1 MSRFAARGD
10 ASNAWPADADHGVL
24 GAAVALGHTP
34 RVTLRTRT
42 AALVERTDGM
52 RGWRA
57 HGLLLLVFVILAAPF
72 VADQAVENREL
83 SIFDE
88 WQYSERVHQV
98 SQGDLFMRN
107 GEVLGDWAQDVR
119 TCRGIIRLGPAA
131 PPPCREGEPYVA
143 ANSAAADPP
152 FYFVATGAVAGV
164 LLQTG
169 ALESPVLAGRLVG
182 TLWAALS
189 MWSLFLLARA
199 VGAGRAAS
207 FVISTTVLLV
217 PGLLQQYTFITPHAL
232 DIPVGAFAALATL
245 RFLRREWPWWTLV
258 LAGLGVAGV
267 KGSNVVI
274 VVGLGITLLAVIAWP
289 GVFDRAT
296 RLRALLGG
304 VVLGGSTLAF
314 TVLWMMIVRWTQVSD
329 PPPPGDYLVESLP
342 PSAVLLDTVRFLG
355 PFGEGQLIIPS
366 VWLMFAMAGT
376 ALALWSGI
384 AGEQASFVRQLA
396 PGYLLGAALGAA
408 VLDLMVFVTTDQYI
422 GIHFRYGLAVWPLG
436 LAFAALLLRTRTAL
450 VLAAVSLVLY
460 AATPKLL
467 GLDSIT
473 M

>member
-1 MSRFAARGD
+1 MVAIRAHATQTT
-10 ASNAWPADADHGVL
+10 APL
-24 GAAVALGHTP
+24 GPSPTLGHTP
-34 RVTLRTRT
+34 RVTIRTRL
-42 AALVERTDGM
+42 AALAERAEGV

-57 HGLLLLVFVILAAPF
+57 HALLLLVFVILAAPF
-72 VADQAVENREL
+72 VANQAVQNREL

-88 WQYSERVHQV
+88 WQYSERVYQV

-107 GEVLGDWAQDVR
+107 GEVFTEWAQDTR

-131 PPPCREGEPYVA
+131 PAPCRDGEPFVA

-164 LLQTG
+164 LLKTG
-169 ALESPVLAGRLVG
+169 LLENPVLAGRLVG

-199 VGAGRAAS
+199 VGAGRVAS
-207 FVISTTVLLV
+207 FVVSTCVLMV
-217 PGLLQQYTFITPHAL
+217 PALLQQYTFITPHAL

-245 RFLRREWPWWTLV
+245 KFLRREWPWWALV

-267 KGSNVVI
+267 KGSNIVI
-274 VVGLGITLLAVIAWP
+274 VVGLGGALLAVIAWP
-289 GVFDRAT
+289 KIFDRAT
-296 RLRALLGG
+296 RLRALVGG
-304 VVLGGSTLAF
+304 VALGGSTLAF
-314 TVLWMMIVRWTQVSD
+314 TVLWMLIVDWTQVAD
-329 PPPPGDYLVESLP
+329 PPPPGDYLVDSLP
-342 PSAVLLDTVRFLG
+342 LSTVLVDSIRFLG
-355 PFGEGQLIIPS
+355 AFGEGQLVIAS

-376 ALALWSGI
+376 AMAVWSGL
-384 AGEQASFVRQLA
+384 AGEQSTFVRQLA
-396 PGYLLGAALGAA
+396 PGYLLGASLGAA
-408 VLDLMVFVTTDQYI
+408 VLDVMVFLTSDQYI

-450 VLAAVSLVLY
+450 VLASACLVLY
-460 AATPKLL
+460 AISPWLVGA
-467 GLDSIT
+467 DSIA